1 MFLSVPGHRVGCAFC
16 VVGLSLLS
24 LAGCNQAESAV
35 PTSSPE
41 SAQREVKRQAVVSEV
56 SPGNET
62 LTYTILNPVG
72 SFQISL
78 SDFSAADTQCLT
90 SMFFGV
96 GDDYSES
103 KMRRIFLYE
112 GCAVLKEGKGSPEEI
127 SYQDNARSEKRG
139 LWGKVPDGDSAQS
152 PKHDGKPPKWVQLF
166 AKYFGWLPK
175 VGAWLVHHW
184 EWSLGLILP
193 ILVTILGWR
202 YKRYVY
208 DKNLVLVLAGEPA
221 SGKTLFWQAF
231 QGEYD
236 SDTDTTPTTR
246 AKDAEIMIPYGQY
259 TLYSKIWDTS
269 GSDASQMLSQL
280 TNKPLMFGNKKR
292 VLVVVLS
299 PTPAYKWMGEESDET
314 FVSQQF
320 GAVNIISGLIKNK
333 KFRPDLVICF
343 ASKFDLYSKEG
354 PNQSDS
360 NREYF
365 KKLFAGH
372 REKLQSVCLASNI
385 PFKFIIGSSTTG
397 WGIREANSFIA
408 NKLVSSR
415 K

>member
-1 MFLSVPGHRVGCAFC
+1 MFLSVPGHRVACALC

-24 LAGCNQAESAV
+24 LAGCNHAESAV

-41 SAQREVKRQAVVSEV
+41 SAQREVKKQAVVSEV

-78 SDFSAADTQCLT
+78 SDFSAVDTQCLT

-139 LWGKVPDGDSAQS
+139 LWGNVSDGDSAQS
-152 PKHDGKPPKWVQLF
+152 PKHDGKPPKWVQMA

-184 EWSLGLILP
+184 EWSLGLTVP
-193 ILVTILGWR
+193 ILVTIMGWW

-208 DKNLVLVLAGEPA
+208 DKKLVLVLAGEPA

-246 AKDAEIMIPYGQY
+246 VKDTEIIIPYGKY
-259 TLYSKIWDTS
+259 TLYNKICDTS

-280 TNKPLMFGNKKR
+280 TNKPHMFDNTKR

-299 PTPAYKWMGEESDET
+299 PTPAYKWMGDKPDET
-314 FVSQQF
+314 FISQQF

-333 KFRPDLVICF
+333 EHRLDLVICF
-343 ASKFDLYSKEG
+343 ASKFDLYSKES
-354 PNQSDS
+354 PNQPDS
-360 NREYF
+360 NREYY
-365 KKLFAGH
+365 KDLFANH
-372 REKLQSVCLASNI
+372 REKLKSACLASSI

-397 WGIREANSFIA
+397 WGIQEANSFIA
-408 NKLVSSR
+408 NKLVPSR